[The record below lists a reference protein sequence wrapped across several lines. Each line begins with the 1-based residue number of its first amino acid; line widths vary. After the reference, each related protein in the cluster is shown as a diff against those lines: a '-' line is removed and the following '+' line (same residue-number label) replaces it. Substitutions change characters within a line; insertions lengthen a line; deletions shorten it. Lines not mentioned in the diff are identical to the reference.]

1 MKKES
6 DEFDYENYPT
16 NLYSNSFSPKDAIAS
31 LFKKNPSDETAYKLP
46 DSGPVDYSE
55 KTELVALPSNETP
68 VSWQVAKML
77 NNYDDLHKKAG
88 QQWDKRV
95 ISKKSVNDAT
105 KFYYDLAD
113 KGGAYIPIAALGATM
128 TEDVYPVWRD
138 MVTDPVNL
146 ALSLPSGGAAPALGI
161 IKKGSKIKYPG
172 KDTQVTLYRGLTK
185 KFDPNYD
192 LSKTDAP
199 SGYSTWTDNPKLAR
213 QYAGE
218 DGFVY
223 EINLP
228 ANKKSDEY
236 INSDGDRA
244 LFFNNNKKAGLNK
257 VSGDEYLVYNDHE
270 LFDPS
275 SIKQISK

>member
-1 MKKES
+1 
-6 DEFDYENYPT
+6 
-16 NLYSNSFSPKDAIAS
+16 
-31 LFKKNPSDETAYKLP
+31 
-46 DSGPVDYSE
+46 
-55 KTELVALPSNETP
+55 
-68 VSWQVAKML
+68 ML

-128 TEDVYPVWRD
+128 TENVYPVWRD